1 SEPEWSVQNT
11 FGPTMGLENGR
22 DDNEFHHHDMKF
34 WWSKLKEIL
43 NEKRCFVPM
52 WNKTFLLVCVIAVT
66 LDPLFLY
73 IPMIDKDRKCIKIDN
88 KLRNSAL
95 VLRSLTDIIYIIDII
110 CNVAKAIELLKKY
123 HIVKITVSAV
133 ANYTSWSLVFV
144 DFLAILP
151 LPQVFGS
158 FWYFYSFQRETSCW
172 ERACNLYGKE
182 SCEKFNNNHICNQ
195 IRESEPRN
203 MTNLITEYCPINP
216 KNATIFDFG
225 IFHEA
230 LQSDLLESND
240 FPQKFIYS
248 FWWGLRNLRLEFYIN
263 MYITYLQ
270 LATAKSEELGEKMK
284 LKEQEIEVWIEKNG
298 LPKEEKT
305 SIMLKVKHKLKE
317 NKQVDAENLL
327 SILPS
332 QDAKRL
338 KLLLCLP
345 LLKKVPLFENME
357 REILEL
363 ICEHLKVVIYTESS
377 YIIREGDPLDRMIFI
392 THGTAWAYTNNNSDS
407 VSTRRLKKCDY
418 FGEELLEW
426 SRTHTNI
433 TDFPIGTTNVKSHT
447 KVEAFSLM
455 ANDLLNI
462 VKNNYRFFRR
472 NIPTNQQRCEISVQ
486 LEDDDHDH
494 LCLLEK
500 KSLNEPISDKV
511 VGGKGPTTLSEGRCI
526 GPVWYAGLDWIGL
539 KRIGLDW
546 TRLDYAESNP
556 VSSWD
561 CSRPLPSL
569 QLGTMFLSTAPR
581 LKLTLT
587 SGVVLIPESQKLT
600 MPEEQALAF
609 IGG

>member
-1 SEPEWSVQNT
+1 
-11 FGPTMGLENGR
+11 MGLENGR

-34 WWSKLKEIL
+34 WWRKIKEIL

-151 LPQVFGS
+151 LPQVIIILGFDEGLSVIILGFDKGIIEASGSSSKILLNAILLSQYLPRVFRIYQSCKELEKSQDTVTRIVWVKGGLNFFLYILASHVFGS

-182 SCEKFNNNHICNQ
+182 SCEN
-195 IRESEPRN
+195 SS
-203 MTNLITEYCPINP
+203 TL
-216 KNATIFDFG
+216 FG
-225 IFHEA
+225 G
-230 LQSDLLESND
+230 DLEISVHLD
-240 FPQKFIYS
+240 KT
-248 FWWGLRNLRLEFYIN
+248 WK
-263 MYITYLQ
+263 Q

-486 LEDDDHDH
+486 LENDDHDH
-494 LCLLEK
+494 VQSHQTSK
-500 KSLNEPISDKV
+500 
-511 VGGKGPTTLSEGRCI
+511 
-526 GPVWYAGLDWIGL
+526 
-539 KRIGLDW
+539 
-546 TRLDYAESNP
+546 
-556 VSSWD
+556 SSWD